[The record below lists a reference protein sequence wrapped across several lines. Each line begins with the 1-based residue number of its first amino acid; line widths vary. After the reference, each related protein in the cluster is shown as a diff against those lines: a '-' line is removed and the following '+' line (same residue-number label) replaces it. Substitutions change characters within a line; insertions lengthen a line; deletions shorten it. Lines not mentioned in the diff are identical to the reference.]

1 MQSTMELTELDELVA
16 HLDARISEVEVP
28 SDAAAPSVLLCS
40 LLGDCDYDG
49 SWRWC

>member
-28 SDAAAPSVLLCS
+28 SDSDAPSVLLCS
-40 LLGDCDYDG
+40 LLGDCDG
-49 SWRWC
+49 SWHWC